1 MCAVAHS
8 SPCHGQS
15 RGGIKKKRKRDLW
28 PAAKRAIIF
37 AMTYTNFIFALI
49 AAAMAYF
56 IIKRTMAKAE
66 RQRQIPN
73 LLFAEVAALFI
84 DPAIKPGESLGS
96 HVLTGTYNNNEFE
109 IKTITDTLNTRKLPS
124 LWLMITLKSPI
135 PIKHTLDMMLRPA
148 GPSTF
153 SNFDF
158 LPVIIQAPSGFPEQA
173 VLHSDEDHSPF
184 DLNLLKPLLSFFDNP
199 RAKEFLATPNGLR
212 LVTQLGE
219 AERARYLVA
228 REARFESA
236 TIDAHE
242 TKNAIELLLALEND
256 LQQRHAHD

>member
-1 MCAVAHS
+1 
-8 SPCHGQS
+8 
-15 RGGIKKKRKRDLW
+15 
-28 PAAKRAIIF
+28 
-37 AMTYTNFIFALI
+37 MTYTSFIFTAV
-49 AAAMAYF
+49 AAAIAYF

-73 LLFAEVAALFI
+73 RLFAEVAALFT
-84 DPAIKPGESLGS
+84 DPAIKLGESLGS
-96 HVLTGTYNNNEFE
+96 HVLTGIYDNHQFE

-158 LPVIIQAPSGFPEQA
+158 LPFIIVAPSGFPEQA

-184 DLNLLKPLLSFFDNP
+184 DLNLLKHLLSFFKNP

-212 LVTQLGE
+212 FVTQLGE

-228 REARFESA
+228 REARFEST
-236 TIDAHE
+236 TIDANE
-242 TKNAIELLLALEND
+242 TKHALELLLALKNN
-256 LQQRHAHD
+256 LQQHSLHD

>member
-1 MCAVAHS
+1 
-8 SPCHGQS
+8 
-15 RGGIKKKRKRDLW
+15 LW

-37 AMTYTNFIFALI
+37 KMTLMNFIFAIIAVAIAYLLI
-49 AAAMAYF
+49 W
-56 IIKRTMAKAE
+56 RTMAKAE

-73 LLFAEVAALFI
+73 LLFAQVRSLFVSPEVR
-84 DPAIKPGESLGS
+84 PGESIGS
-96 HVLTGTYNNNEFE
+96 HILTGIYAGHQFE

-124 LWLMITLKSPI
+124 LWLMITLKNPI

-158 LPVIIQAPSGFPEQA
+158 LPVVIPTPSGFPEQA
-173 VLHSDEDHSPF
+173 VLHSDEDQSPF
-184 DLNLLKPLLSFFDNP
+184 DLNLLRPLLGFFKNP

-219 AERARYLVA
+219 AERGRYVVA
-228 REARFESA
+228 REARFEGTS
-236 TIDAHE
+236 IDLVE
-242 TKNAIELLLALEND
+242 TKSTIELLLALKNH
-256 LQQRHAHD
+256 LQQQCPHD

>member
-1 MCAVAHS
+1 MNFIYAAVAV
-8 SPCHGQS
+8 
-15 RGGIKKKRKRDLW
+15 
-28 PAAKRAIIF
+28 AV
-37 AMTYTNFIFALI
+37 
-49 AAAMAYF
+49 AYF

-73 LLFAEVAALFI
+73 LLFVEVAALFTNV
-84 DPAIKPGESLGS
+84 AIKAGESLGS
-96 HVLTGTYNNNEFE
+96 HVLNGIYKEQQFE

-135 PIKHTLDMMLRPA
+135 PIAHTLDMMLRPA
-148 GPSTF
+148 GTSTF

-158 LPVIIQAPSGFPEQA
+158 LPVTIPTPYGFPEQA
-173 VLHSDEDHSPF
+173 VLHSDEDRSPF
-184 DLNLLKPLLSFFDNP
+184 DLNLLRPILSFFKNP
-199 RAKEFLATPNGLR
+199 HAKEFLATPNGLR

-236 TIDAHE
+236 SIDATE
-242 TKNAIELLLALEND
+242 TRHALELLLALKNN
-256 LQQRHAHD
+256 LQQREDHG